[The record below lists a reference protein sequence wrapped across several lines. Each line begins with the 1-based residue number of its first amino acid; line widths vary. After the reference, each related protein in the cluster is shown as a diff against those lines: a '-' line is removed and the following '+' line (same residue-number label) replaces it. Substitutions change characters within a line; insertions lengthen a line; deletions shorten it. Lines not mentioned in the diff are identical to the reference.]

1 MTKRSLIKEPFSG
14 VGNYHRYLLG
24 KKQRER
30 LDAECESTNEGCIG
44 QKATEASLMAVH
56 APRGHFVPTLDP
68 TAPPLGA
75 VPSPCKSS
83 SCFGQTKSLRST
95 ESCLI
100 KGIAAATS
108 TPLMGLRLVSPG
120 PGAPDPPRPSCGRVF
135 QGTCQSKPGCGEGPS
150 SSFRMSFAQP
160 AAGSPACD
168 QQTCPSELSTR
179 SIR

>member
-108 TPLMGLRLVSPG
+108 LDLSPPGLGLQTLPG
-120 PGAPDPPRPSCGRVF
+120 PHVDVYFREHARVNLDVVR
-135 QGTCQSKPGCGEGPS
+135 G
-150 SSFRMSFAQP
+150 P
-160 AAGSPACD
+160 AAASECPLPSLLLDLQHVTNKPA
-168 QQTCPSELSTR
+168 PLS
-179 SIR
+179 